1 MTTHLRSPSW
11 NFVRARLINKF
22 TTQTELELVWWYK
35 REDCL
40 KFLPMHYI
48 ISWEDRSKFP
58 LRISQS
64 KRSAAYQLLMTQDVN
79 VSSLEGGL
87 GDNDKNILW
96 LLSFCFISLGN
107 YNEHVSFSSLN
118 RIPLFCAIFLLSLT
132 TDYIQALQYFKKHL
146 WLRYVSTMSIKNY
159 FWVNL
164 SCVLPYTQ
172 LIQILS
178 QYSAWTIQRRNICM
192 TENPTS
198 LRLYT
203 HEKR

>member
-1 MTTHLRSPSW
+1 MGPLIYRPLMRFYHCWCSQDMTTHLRSPSW

-22 TTQTELELVWWYK
+22 TTQTELKLVWWYK

-107 YNEHVSFSSLN
+107 
-118 RIPLFCAIFLLSLT
+118 CQWTCQLLK
-132 TDYIQALQYFKKHL
+132 FK
-146 WLRYVSTMSIKNY
+146 
-159 FWVNL
+159 
-164 SCVLPYTQ
+164 
-172 LIQILS
+172 
-178 QYSAWTIQRRNICM
+178 
-192 TENPTS
+192 
-198 LRLYT
+198 
-203 HEKR
+203 